1 MRCWRLGFSI
11 RACLT
16 FTVSTMPWATMA
28 WASSHTAKGYLDHPR
43 AEAFIT
49 EMIQEHN
56 VPRQQTEA
64 ILKQAKHQ
72 TRVLELIQKP
82 YEKTHAWHDYRSLFL
97 QPKRINAGKR
107 FMNTYKVAL
116 ERAEFTYG
124 IPSEVIAAIIGVETY
139 YGAIMGTYPVLDA
152 LATLAFDY
160 PKRPLFWRELKAYLL
175 MVQEENFKVDQLKGS
190 YAGAMG
196 YGQFIPSSF
205 RAYAVDFD
213 GDGKKDIWKNPVDAI
228 GSVANYL
235 SQHGWQKNAPVLV
248 SAEFKKSLAFN
259 VQLKPHVPLK
269 TIKSFAKWPGEFQD
283 TTLVALLEYQQPE
296 YKETMLGFKNFY
308 VITRYNH
315 SRLYARA
322 VFDLSQALID
332 NHPVQVAQPGA

>member
-11 RACLT
+11 
-16 FTVSTMPWATMA
+16 FTYWVVTVTTLPFALAQT
-28 WASSHTAKGYLDHPR
+28 TNGYLDHPR

-49 EMIQEHN
+49 EMLQEHR

-64 ILKQAKHQ
+64 ILRQAKRQ
-72 TRVLELIQKP
+72 NRVLELIQKP
-82 YEKTHAWHDYRSLFL
+82 YEKTHAWHDYRALFL

-107 FMNTYKVAL
+107 FMKTYKVAL

-124 IPSEVIAAIIGVETY
+124 VPSEVVAAIIGVETY

-175 MVQEENFKVDQLKGS
+175 MVQEEQFNAGQLKGS

-205 RAYAVDFD
+205 RAYAIDFD
-213 GDGKKDIWKNPVDAI
+213 NDGKKDIWKNPVDAI
-228 GSVANYL
+228 GSVAHYL
-235 SQHGWQKNAPVLV
+235 SQHGWQKDAPVLV
-248 SAEFKKSLAFN
+248 SVELKKDLTFN
-259 VQLKPHVPLK
+259 TKLKPHVPLK
-269 TIKSFAKWPGEFQD
+269 TLKAYAKWPGEFQD
-283 TTLVALLEYQQPE
+283 TTLVTLLEYQQPK
-296 YKETMLGFKNFY
+296 YKETLLGFKNFY

-332 NHPVQVAQPGA
+332 NPPIQVAQPAGT